1 MDRGFSWLSGQARLG
16 AALAAWLI
24 SPLLAFAQQ
33 EPAGPSSGPA
43 AQAATEPQT
52 GSGKAAGDIYNLD
65 LEQLAKEP
73 IHATPQTT
81 NLTAPSSILT
91 PADSGGESVST
102 TGQMIQEFP
111 SVTNR
116 RLSGINVDSRVR
128 GYNSAQINA
137 SANGMT
143 QRKTLQ
149 DLDSLFSQIDPGVVR
164 DMTVI
169 DGPYSS
175 LYGPGFAF
183 LMGELDAPPRY
194 KDGSEAHFSSFL
206 NYGSNGQTLS
216 TRENVLAGAEDWGMC
231 VSYGLRTGN
240 DYRSGG
246 SQGFLVPSSY
256 QKWDGLFAFSFDL
269 DRASRIEFDYLRT
282 EMNHVDLPGIIYD
295 LNNSTN
301 NQFNVRYVIQED
313 RKGPEQLVL
322 QTWFQDTS
330 FRGDASREEKQQNFY
345 YPFVSIPYYNYPIYD
360 TGDPV
365 NTIVHGTSS
374 SLGVRGLRTF
384 GDADSLQW
392 TFGADWR
399 RYEQAYSET
408 HLNSANA
415 IAFGGTIYGIP
426 RSSMDDVGVLTNVV
440 MPVNERLTLT
450 AGGRVDYAKPYLDV
464 NDPLFSNTDG
474 WFAPGLESPGHALG
488 MAYVTGKLALNDC
501 YTLNFGTGY
510 GMRMPELNELYSQA
524 VYQPVARFGNSYVL
538 GLSNLEPERNLQCDL
553 GITYKKERVSYGV
566 HGFYSTI
573 WNYIMPVPAAID
585 MFPPN
590 DYQATHVLGRNFQDF
605 PPLWRTDL
613 PPNQNADNAAA
624 AYQYVNVDL
633 VSLYG
638 GEIFGEV
645 KMCDGLSLYGNM
657 GFVEGTNYQPVAFL
671 MDNSWSSLAGTKI
684 PIGPAEG
691 LPGIYPLHGKLAVRI
706 FEPEKE
712 RWGMQFVARMAA
724 AQDHV
729 ALSLSELPSQGF
741 IAFDLNGYYQLSEQ
755 IRVTMS
761 IDNLFNVYY
770 SEPGSLAIMGPNG
783 LPIFIPEPG
792 ISVGFGLEARF

>member
-1 MDRGFSWLSGQARLG
+1 MRSTIPPQLLWPAVLVLFLVPLSSAGADEVPHPGTPPPQG
-16 AALAAWLI
+16 AA
-24 SPLLAFAQQ
+24 
-33 EPAGPSSGPA
+33 SSAPA
-43 AQAATEPQT
+43 A
-52 GSGKAAGDIYNLD
+52 GNAGNLD
-65 LEQLAKEP
+65 SLLNLADNDPGQLSQVRVSTA
-73 IHATPQTT
+73 PQTT

-91 PADSGGESVST
+91 PADLGGESVST
-102 TGQMIQEFP
+102 TGQLIQEFP

-143 QRKTLQ
+143 ERKTLQ
-149 DLDSLFSQIDPGVVR
+149 DLDSLYSQIDPGVVR

-183 LMGELDAPPRY
+183 LMGNLDAPPRY
-194 KDGSEAHFSSFL
+194 KNGSEAHVSSFS
-206 NYGSNGQTLS
+206 NYGSNGQTFY
-216 TRENVLAGAEDWGMC
+216 TRENVLAGSENWGMIA
-231 VSYGLRTGN
+231 SYGLRTAN

-246 SQGFLVPSSY
+246 SQSLLVPSAY
-256 QKWDGLFAFSFDL
+256 QKWDGLFAFSFDM

-295 LNNSTN
+295 LNNSVN

-322 QTWFQDTS
+322 QAWFQDTS
-330 FRGDASREEKQQNFY
+330 FRGDASREEKQQSFY
-345 YPFVSIPYYNYPIYD
+345 YPFVTIPYSAD
-360 TGDPV
+360 DPV

-374 SLGVRGLRTF
+374 SLGIRGLRTL

-408 HLNSANA
+408 HLNSASE
-415 IAFGGTIYGIP
+415 IAFGGNIYGIP
-426 RSSMDDVGVLTNVV
+426 ASRMDDLGVLTNVV
-440 MPVNERLTLT
+440 MPVNERFTLT

-464 NDPLFSNTDG
+464 NDPIFANPDG

-524 VYQPVARFGNSYVL
+524 VYQPVARMGNSYVM

-553 GITYKKERVSYGV
+553 GITYKKDRVSYGV

-585 MFPPN
+585 MNPPI

-605 PPLWRTDL
+605 PQDWRTDL

-671 MDNSWSSLAGTKI
+671 LDSSWSAPAGTKV
-684 PIGPAEG
+684 PIGHAEG

-712 RWGMQFVARMAA
+712 HWGMQFVSRMSA

-741 IAFDLNGYYQLSEQ
+741 IAFDVNGYYQLSKQ
-755 IRVTMS
+755 FRLSMS
-761 IDNLFNVYY
+761 INNLFNVYY
-770 SEPGSLAIMGPNG
+770 SEPGSIFIIGPNG
-783 LPIFIPEPG
+783 RPVAMPEPG
-792 ISVGFGLEARF
+792 ISVGLGLEARF